1 MAITPAIRDFLVQLD
16 DLVDAHAWPG
26 LDREI
31 VTVGAGDAAVLVRLP
46 HAHDKARDV
55 ELVVDDRQVTVTYAP
70 EHVSF
75 AGSGGRDEALRFV
88 EMLGDGRVQ
97 LRVRRGLLWTT
108 MSSSRDGLALPF
120 RRTRM
125 PWPTLRPRTEVIHF
139 GFA

>member
-1 MAITPAIRDFLVQLD
+1 VAITPAIRDFLVQLD
-16 DLVDAHAWPG
+16 DLVDARAWPA

-31 VTVGAGDAAVLVRLP
+31 VTVGSGDAAALVRLP
-46 HAHDKARDV
+46 HTKDSTRDI

-75 AGSGGRDEALRFV
+75 TSREEALRFV

-97 LRVRRGLLWTT
+97 LHVRRGLLWTT
-108 MSSSRDGLALPF
+108 MYSYRDGLAQPF

-125 PWPTLRPRTEVIHF
+125 PWMTLRPRTELIRF
-139 GFA
+139 GFAD

>member
-1 MAITPAIRDFLVQLD
+1 VAITPTIRDFLVQLD
-16 DLVDAHAWPG
+16 VLVDAHAWPG

-46 HAHDKARDV
+46 HTRDKARDL
-55 ELVVDDRQVTVTYAP
+55 ELVVDDREVVVTYAP

-75 AGSGGRDEALRFV
+75 TGSGGRDEALRFV
-88 EMLGDGRVQ
+88 EMLGDGRVR

-108 MSSSRDGLALPF
+108 MESYRDALAHPF
-120 RRTRM
+120 RRTRR
-125 PWPTLRPRTEVIHF
+125 PWPALRPRTEVIHF

>member
-1 MAITPAIRDFLVQLD
+1 VAITPAIREFLVRLD
-16 DLVDAHAWPG
+16 DLVDAHVWPA

-46 HAHDKARDV
+46 HADDRARDL

-75 AGSGGRDEALRFV
+75 SGAGGRDEALRFV

-108 MSSSRDGLALPF
+108 MSSYRDGLAQPF

-125 PWPTLRPRTEVIHF
+125 PWPSLRPRTGVVHF
-139 GFA
+139 GFT

>member
-1 MAITPAIRDFLVQLD
+1 VAITPAIRDFLVQLD

-46 HAHDKARDV
+46 HTHDKARDV

>member
-1 MAITPAIRDFLVQLD
+1 MTVAITPAIRDFLVQLD
-16 DLVDAHAWPG
+16 DLVDAHTWPA

-31 VTVGAGDAAVLVRLP
+31 VTVGSGDAAVLVRLP
-46 HAHDKARDV
+46 HAQDSARDV
-55 ELVVDDRQVTVTYAP
+55 ELVVDDLEVTVTYAP

-75 AGSGGRDEALRFV
+75 TSRDEALRFV

-108 MSSSRDGLALPF
+108 MYSYRDGLVRPF

-125 PWPTLRPRTEVIHF
+125 PWPTIHPRTVVIHF

>member
-1 MAITPAIRDFLVQLD
+1 MGITPAIRDFLVRLD

-26 LDREI
+26 LDREV

-46 HAHDKARDV
+46 HAHDHARDV
-55 ELVVDDRQVTVTYAP
+55 ELVVDDREVTVTYGP

-75 AGSGGRDEALRFV
+75 SGSGGRVESLRFV

-97 LRVRRGLLWTT
+97 LRVRRGPLWTT
-108 MSSSRDGLALPF
+108 MSSYRDGLARPF

-125 PWPTLRPRTEVIHF
+125 PWPNLRPRTVVLPF